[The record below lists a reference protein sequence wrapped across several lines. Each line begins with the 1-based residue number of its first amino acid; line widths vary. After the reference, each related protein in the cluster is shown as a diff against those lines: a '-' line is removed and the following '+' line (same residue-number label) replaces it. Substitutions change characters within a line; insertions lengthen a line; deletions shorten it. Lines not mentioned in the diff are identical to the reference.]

1 MEGTLTNNSST
12 DYTSL
17 VYALIVL
24 VVMLAVAWLIWV
36 NRHKIISAG
45 KSATKAVTKVVK
57 YGG

>member
-1 MEGTLTNNSST
+1 MTNNSST

-17 VYALIVL
+17 VYALIAL

-36 NRHKIISAG
+36 NRHKIISVS
-45 KSATKAVTKVVK
+45 KSATKAVGGALK

>member
-1 MEGTLTNNSST
+1 MTNNTST

-36 NRHKIISAG
+36 NRHKILSAG
-45 KSATKAVTKVVK
+45 KHATTSVTKVLK
-57 YGG
+57 YG